1 MEFSRQEY
9 WSELPFPPP
18 GDLPNPGIEPV
29 SLMSPALAGGLY
41 HCATWETHRPQAK
54 SPKIFLDV
62 ALVKVFIEFV
72 TLLLLFYA
80 LFFSLER
87 HVES

>member
-1 MEFSRQEY
+1 
-9 WSELPFPPP
+9 
-18 GDLPNPGIEPV
+18 
-29 SLMSPALAGGLY
+29 MSPALAGGLY
-41 HCATWETHRPQAK
+41 HCATWETHRPQGK